1 MQHTVSGKVCLSYQ
15 GNSDTSSPCR
25 PDLCAA
31 TFKTIRS
38 LGICSFSSGVTSY
51 IQLILTIPAHF
62 SLALF
67 SVCLLSHFYA
77 QQQLYCCSTS

>member
-51 IQLILTIPAHF
+51 IQL
-62 SLALF
+62 
-67 SVCLLSHFYA
+67 
-77 QQQLYCCSTS
+77 